1 MTAELSRAQALLR
14 DREQAAGA
22 SERLQVW
29 VCGWVDE
36 GKVGQC
42 WLGGEGFADEWGG
55 GTQRQSPPLPPPV
68 AQAHIADE
76 LAASRA
82 QGLRLQQAAALLEA
96 GLEERQ
102 RELGAERQARA
113 KLQEAVE
120 R

>member
-1 MTAELSRAQALLR
+1 MSYSSPSHRFDVPSSPSRA
-14 DREQAAGA
+14 
-22 SERLQVW
+22 
-29 VCGWVDE
+29 
-36 GKVGQC
+36 
-42 WLGGEGFADEWGG
+42 
-55 GTQRQSPPLPPPV
+55 